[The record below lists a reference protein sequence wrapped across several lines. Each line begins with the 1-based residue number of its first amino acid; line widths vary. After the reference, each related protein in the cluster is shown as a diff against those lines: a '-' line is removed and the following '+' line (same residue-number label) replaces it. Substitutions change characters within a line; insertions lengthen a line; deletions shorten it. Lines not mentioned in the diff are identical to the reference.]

1 MDFHAVARLAQAC
14 AWLQDVLGLEA
25 TGIRRPGLARSCY
38 FETELFGKHLS
49 YSVHLDGGWAYLRV
63 EGYDQT
69 DGAPSTL
76 LMVADGTEGLKVL
89 CRLVRDLER
98 SGVREIKLPMEIGEP
113 GQVDNWLIV
122 NLSLRRLASR
132 AALAFSKLRSTASR
146 FAALLALPPRAETSA
161 CETCGGRNTPGAMNP
176 SPCGRHNLASMARG
190 TRSWQA

>member
-132 AALAFSKLRSTASR
+132 AAFPSC
-146 FAALLALPPRAETSA
+146 AAPLLV
-161 CETCGGRNTPGAMNP
+161 
-176 SPCGRHNLASMARG
+176 SP
-190 TRSWQA
+190 RSWPFRPVRKLPHVRPAAAAIRREQ